1 MYRQPFYP
9 GGRGPE
15 KLTIE
20 GTDEATAEAKRR
32 LGYT

>member
-15 KLTIE
+15 KLTVE
-20 GTDEATAEAKRR
+20 GNDEATAEVKEK
-32 LGYT
+32 LGYR